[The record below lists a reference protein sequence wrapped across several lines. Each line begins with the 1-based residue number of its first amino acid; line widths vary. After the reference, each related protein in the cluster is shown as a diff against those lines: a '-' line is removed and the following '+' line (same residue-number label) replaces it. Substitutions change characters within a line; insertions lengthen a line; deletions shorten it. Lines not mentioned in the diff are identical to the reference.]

1 MRKLVLLTAAIACA
15 SFLPCKAQSNLQ
27 SKDYEAIVSSD
38 EKDDFVKVED
48 SRVPERLSPVYMD
61 YVKADDWKGNW
72 WLGVQGG
79 ASFFIGNP
87 NGCGDVFDRSMMNF
101 NVSVGKWITPQ
112 VGLRVNFQGLK
123 FKDCELQKQNYF
135 ALHGDFM
142 FNLASLFRSPDNAN
156 PRWDLSP
163 YVGIGIA
170 KGATLSHDNCPCKA
184 CNGSNWPFLIAYG
197 IQARY
202 RISERVH
209 LTGEI
214 GNFTTMAD
222 FDNYGVR
229 RHLSDNMLSVSA
241 GLSVTIGRVGWK
253 RAIDARPYIEQND
266 YLIDYCRKLEDVAD
280 NVQESNREQSTYGG
294 LEALKARLMQRHERE
309 MAQLREDQEHY
320 NDSIRAARAYNIPIY
335 FFFKRGTA
343 QLTDRSQL
351 VNLDELV
358 RVTKEHNL
366 TLRIDGAAD
375 AATGT
380 VKGNRNLSIQ
390 RSKFLAKELKKRGI
404 DVKNIKGVAL
414 GGIRQHKRIQ
424 EDRYAKVA
432 IYVDLSENHDE

>member
-1 MRKLVLLTAAIACA
+1 MRKLAILSLAFACITSVSAAT
-15 SFLPCKAQSNLQ
+15 
-27 SKDYEAIVSSD
+27 DG
-38 EKDDFVKVED
+38 KDDFVNINEE
-48 SRVPERLSPVYMD
+48 SLVPERLSPVYMD
-61 YVKADDWKGNW
+61 YVKADDWRGNW
-72 WLGVQGG
+72 WIGAQGG
-79 ASFFIGNP
+79 AAFFIGNP
-87 NGCGDVFDRSMMNF
+87 IGCGDLFDRSMMNF
-101 NVSVGKWITPQ
+101 NLSVGKWITPQ

-135 ALHGDFM
+135 ALHADFM
-142 FNLASLFRSPDNAN
+142 FNLATLFRSPENTN
-156 PRWDLSP
+156 PRWDFSP
-163 YVGIGIA
+163 YFGIGIA
-170 KGATLSHDNCPCKA
+170 KGARLSHKDCPCKA
-184 CNGSNWPFLIAYG
+184 CNGSNWPFLFAYG

-209 LTGEI
+209 VTGEI

-222 FDNYGVR
+222 FDAYGVR

-241 GLSVTIGRVGWK
+241 GLSVTIGKVGWK

-266 YLIDYCRKLEDVAD
+266 YLIDLCQNLEDIAN
-280 NVQESNREQSTYGG
+280 NVEEEQKEQGSYGG
-294 LEALKARLMQRHERE
+294 LEALKARLIEKHDRE
-309 MAQLREDQEHY
+309 LEQLRADQQRY

-335 FFFKRGTA
+335 FFFKKGTA

-351 VNLDELV
+351 VNLDGLV
-358 RVTKEHNL
+358 KVAKEHHL

-380 VKGNRNLSIQ
+380 AKINRSLSAK
-390 RSKFLAKELKKRGI
+390 RARYLAKQLKKRGI
-404 DVKNIKGVAL
+404 DVKNIKGVSL

-432 IYVDLSENHDE
+432 IYVDLSETEENQ

>member
-27 SKDYEAIVSSD
+27 EKDYEAIVSSD

-229 RHLSDNMLSVSA
+229 RHLSDNMLSVSV

-335 FFFKRGTA
+335 FFFKKGTA

>member
-1 MRKLVLLTAAIACA
+1 MRKLVLLTAAIACV
-15 SFLPCKAQSNLQ
+15 SFLPCKAQSGLQ

-142 FNLASLFRSPDNAN
+142 FNLASLFRSPDNTN

-309 MAQLREDQEHY
+309 MAQLRADQEHY
-320 NDSIRAARAYNIPIY
+320 NDSLRAARAYNIPIY

-380 VKGNRNLSIQ
+380 VKGNRNLSIK

>member
-27 SKDYEAIVSSD
+27 ANDYEAIVSSD

-142 FNLASLFRSPDNAN
+142 FNLASLFRSPDNTN

-266 YLIDYCRKLEDVAD
+266 YLIDYCRKLENVAD

-309 MAQLREDQEHY
+309 MAQLRADQEHY
-320 NDSIRAARAYNIPIY
+320 NDSLRAARAYNIPIY
-335 FFFKRGTA
+335 FFFKKGTA

-380 VKGNRNLSIQ
+380 VKGNRNLSIK